1 MSTHRP
7 NYQVVQTPS
16 GPKVVDVNAPST
28 VSGQSTAES
37 KLWAMA
43 QLMRLDR
50 PVGILL
56 LLWPTLC
63 ALFLANKGMPP
74 ISLLILFSLG
84 VLLTRSAG
92 CVINDYAD
100 RWLDGQ
106 VERTKSRPLARG
118 ALTGRAALAL
128 FAVLMLI
135 AFALAC
141 LTNRTT
147 ILLAVGALAITVLY
161 PYCKR
166 YTYYPQAVLGA
177 AFSMGIP
184 MAFSASE
191 VELGAAAWLLFCA
204 NFLWTLAY
212 DTLYGMVDREDDLQA
227 GAKSTAILFGEMD
240 IAAVGVLHACALLSL
255 LFVGLRA
262 ALHWPYF
269 VALGVC
275 ALLMGWQLK
284 AAIARTREQYFFAF
298 KLNQWVGLALFLG
311 VYFGL

>member
-1 MSTHRP
+1 
-7 NYQVVQTPS
+7 
-16 GPKVVDVNAPST
+16 
-28 VSGQSTAES
+28 
-37 KLWAMA
+37 
-43 QLMRLDR
+43 MRLDR

-63 ALFLANKGMPP
+63 ALFLANQGMPP
-74 ISLLILFSLG
+74 LSLLIIFSLG
-84 VLLTRSAG
+84 VFLTRSAG

-106 VERTKSRPLARG
+106 VERTKARPLARG
-118 ALTGRAALAL
+118 ALSGKAALLL
-128 FAVLMLI
+128 FAALMLM
-135 AFALAC
+135 AFGLVC
-141 LTNRTT
+141 LTNRDT

-191 VELGAAAWLLFCA
+191 QALGAPVWLLFCG

-240 IAAVGVLHACALLSL
+240 IAAVAVLHSCALLSFL
-255 LFVGLRA
+255 LLGLRSE
-262 ALHWPYF
+262 LNWPF
-269 VALGVC
+269 FAGLGVC
-275 ALLMGWQLK
+275 AALMAWQIA
-284 AAIARTREQYFFAF
+284 AAIKRSRESYFFAF